1 VENLSTTLSD
11 EREGIMAENTDYVV
25 RRQLGGPRSAAVAGI
40 IYSILMITG
49 MILAFSVTRARPED
63 ITREW
68 LEAWSDTASVTL
80 AIVPFA
86 GIAFLWFTGVV
97 RDRLFEHEDRFFS
110 TIFLGSGIIT
120 VVLFFIW
127 AAIFGAVM
135 SMTTFA
141 AVGLADDDTYVFGF
155 ALMNQ
160 IIGNY
165 ALRMGGVYMT
175 AIASLWARSGVMPRW
190 LTIITYVLALGFL
203 VAAGWARE
211 ARFIFPAWVFVVSV
225 YILILN
231 YRRTHNPDGSDGLT
245 VAD

>member
-1 VENLSTTLSD
+1 
-11 EREGIMAENTDYVV
+11 MAEHPEYLV
-25 RRQLGGPRSAAVAGI
+25 RRELRGPRSAAIAGI

-49 MILAFSVTRARPED
+49 MILAYSVTRAKPDD

-68 LEAWSDTASVTL
+68 LETWSDTASVTL

-86 GIAFLWFTGVV
+86 GIAFLWFTGVI
-97 RDRLFEHEDRFFS
+97 RDRLGEHEDRFFA

-120 VVLFFIW
+120 VVLLFIW
-127 AAIFGAVM
+127 AAIFGAIM
-135 SMTTFA
+135 SMTTLA
-141 AVGLADDDTYVFGF
+141 AAGLADDDTYIFGF

-165 ALRMGGVYMT
+165 ALRMGGVYMM
-175 AIASLWARSGVMPRW
+175 AIGTLWARSGVMPRW

-231 YRRTHNPDGSDGLT
+231 YRRTHDPEGSDGLT